1 ADGGLSDNIGV
12 TGFIIEHSRQR
23 APYAPLTPQQAVRL
37 NQALFVVVNGE
48 PAPNASWAR
57 TLEGPSG
64 VDMVLAS
71 TDIAI
76 HASVSANFEVFQRT
90 FHDWREE
97 LVRWRCGL
105 PQERVRQLRGTLAGW
120 NCRNVQFFLLQ
131 LPFDQLGPERHKQL
145 SEVPTRF
152 RLPREQVDRVVQAGR
167 DVLRQTKG
175 FQRFLSF
182 ASARHRPGP
191 ARTAEEMR

>member
-1 ADGGLSDNIGV
+1 
-12 TGFIIEHSRQR
+12 
-23 APYAPLTPQQAVRL
+23 
-37 NQALFVVVNGE
+37 
-48 PAPNASWAR
+48 
-57 TLEGPSG
+57 
-64 VDMVLAS
+64 MVLAS

-97 LVRWRCGL
+97 LVRWRCAL

-131 LPFDQLGPERHKQL
+131 LPFDQLGPERHRQL
-145 SEVPTRF
+145 SDVPTRF
-152 RLPREQVDRVVQAGR
+152 QLPREQVDLVVQAGR
-167 DVLRQTKG
+167 DVLRQNKG

-182 ASARHRPGP
+182 ASSRHRPLP